1 VQFLV
6 TNWLK
11 LLIFALIALMVIWA
25 AVRDRKHS
33 EKASRPGMSRAAKVD
48 EGNASLKCNR

>member
-33 EKASRPGMSRAAKVD
+33 EKSKPPGDEPSGQSR
-48 EGNASLKCNR
+48 

>member
-33 EKASRPGMSRAAKVD
+33 EERKPPGGQPS
-48 EGNASLKCNR
+48 G